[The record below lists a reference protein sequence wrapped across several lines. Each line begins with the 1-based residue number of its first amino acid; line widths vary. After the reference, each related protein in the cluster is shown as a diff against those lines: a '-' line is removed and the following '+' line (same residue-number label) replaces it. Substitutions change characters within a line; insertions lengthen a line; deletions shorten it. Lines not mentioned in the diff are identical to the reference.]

1 MDGPLPF
8 ENMAHFVC
16 LRMVCVSRSV
26 TPTFD
31 LLTLKIGVR
40 VAPNV
45 RNLPS
50 KFEHARLLVLEL
62 FAMYA
67 TDGRTKATL
76 IVPFPTGGSIKI
88 QTFEYSIG
96 HYVFG
101 MPTSEVNTT
110 LIIAIMS
117 AFVKRMSNRGAPSS
131 F

>member
-1 MDGPLPF
+1 L
-8 ENMAHFVC
+8 
-16 LRMVCVSRSV
+16 S
-26 TPTFD
+26 TY
-31 LLTLKIGVR
+31 
-40 VAPNV
+40 
-45 RNLPS
+45 
-50 KFEHARLLVLEL
+50 ARLLVLEL

-76 IVPFPTGGSIKI
+76 IVPFPAGGSIKI

-101 MPTSEVNTT
+101 MPTSEVNIT

-117 AFVKRMSNRGAPSS
+117 AFVKRMSNRVAPSS